1 MNEIPFP
8 QANDLGKILI
18 LIENIKYC
26 NSTELK
32 KRMILSQNRQLDYYK
47 SASLFLGFLKKN
59 RNSHEL
65 TTSGKKILR
74 ANDNYKITVF
84 IVELLKTP
92 LIKALV
98 FNLKEEKISKLLN
111 KFQSFK
117 KLSPSTKNRRVST
130 IKSWIKWLNNN
141 IKKG

>member
-92 LIKALV
+92 LIKGLV
-98 FNLKEEKISKLLN
+98 FNLKEEKINKLLN

-117 KLSPSTKNRRVST
+117 KLSPSTKNRRIST

>member
-117 KLSPSTKNRRVST
+117 KLSPSTKNRRIST